1 VSLSLITQV
10 RPRMG
15 TLLAITAPCAGSAG
29 DDGAVGAAFD
39 IAAQAERV
47 MSRHD
52 PRSPLSRLNRQ
63 DRPGGLRSV
72 ELAAVVR
79 TARDLARQLEGAF
92 DPTVAPL
99 LDLWQA
105 AARRRRLP
113 CQAALRCA
121 LAAVG
126 ADGLHITTDHVA
138 FARPGMRLDLG
149 AVGKG
154 LALDQICATLR
165 RAECG
170 PILLNC
176 GESSLAA
183 IGHPGDG
190 WRVVL
195 RHPSGGFLG
204 EFPLRNRACSTSAA
218 LGQTMRIRKQVLG
231 HIINPRT
238 GQPLSRT
245 AQVSVLARS
254 AAIAEAV
261 STALLVLGRGAVD
274 EVSHRMKVD
283 VCWVD
288 GSGVYTTPWFPLRR
302 FV

>member
-1 VSLSLITQV
+1 MSLSLITQV

-15 TLLAITAPCAGSAG
+15 TLLAITAPCARSVG
-29 DDGAVGAAFD
+29 DGAVGAAFD
-39 IAAQAERV
+39 IAAQAEGV

-52 PRSPLSRLNRQ
+52 PHSPLSRLNRQ

-72 ELAAVVR
+72 EFAAAVR
-79 TARDLARQLEGAF
+79 TARDLARQLHGAF

-99 LDLWQA
+99 LDVWRT

-126 ADGLHITTDHVA
+126 ADGLRITTDHVA
-138 FARPGMRLDLG
+138 FTRPGMRLDLG

-154 LALDQICATLR
+154 LALDQISATLR

-183 IGHPGDG
+183 IGHPPGDG

-204 EFPLRNRACSTSAA
+204 EFPLRDRACSTSGA
-218 LGQTMRIRKQVLG
+218 LGQTVRIGKQVLG
-231 HIINPRT
+231 HIVDPRT
-238 GQPLSRT
+238 GQPLSRA
-245 AQVSVLARS
+245 AQVTVLARS